1 MINPKTQERELVYV
15 TLIDNIEPI
24 IGSDNCECA
33 IVSGWHVMVRKGQFD
48 VGDPAIY
55 FEIDSKVPSTNLA
68 FAFLEKRNYKVKT
81 QKFTFGGKG
90 NFISQGL
97 LMHASD
103 FGWEIKEQI
112 HIDYRNGSEERIPY
126 IVDDKGI
133 EHYVDDESRFLTSIL
148 GVTYAD
154 EEDNARKAPSVDKY
168 KKMAQRHPNIFKK
181 PWARWFMKR
190 EWGRKLMFVF
200 FGKKK
205 DKKNGWPAWVS
216 KTDEERVQNMPWILN
231 DTGSWVIT
239 EKIDGSSTTFTM
251 KRGKHGKKE
260 FYVCSRNVCFD
271 SVDKPCYYDTNIYWE
286 MAQKYDMYN
295 VLSKFLDEHPSTEWV
310 TIQGETFGNGVQKRD
325 YSMKD
330 HGFRAFNLITSDKGR
345 YGTLVMVSILW
356 DYKVPCVPVINKDF
370 HFDSLDML
378 KDEND
383 NNRVDTLLN
392 LATGNSTLDG
402 LPREGFVLRSADG
415 TKSFKAVS
423 NSFLLKYHS

>member
-1 MINPKTQERELVYV
+1 MLNNKNERELVYV

-33 IVSGWHVMVRKGQFD
+33 IVGGWHVMVRKGQFN

-55 FEIDSKVPSTNLA
+55 FEIDSKVPSTNPA
-68 FAFLEKRNYKVKT
+68 FSFLEKRNYKVKT
-81 QKFTFGGKG
+81 QKYTFGGKG
-90 NFISQGL
+90 NFVSQGL

-103 FGWEIKEQI
+103 FGWKAYQAGETGYNEPACIM
-112 HIDYRNGSEERIPY
+112 
-126 IVDDKGI
+126 DDHNTC
-133 EHYVDDESRFLTSIL
+133 HYVDTESRFLTKIL

-154 EEDNARKAPSVDKY
+154 DEDNQRKAPSVDKY

-181 PWARWFMKR
+181 PWARWLMKR
-190 EWGRKLMFVF
+190 PWGRKLMFML

-205 DKKNGWPAWVS
+205 DKKGGWPSWVA

-231 DTGSWVIT
+231 DTGRWIIT

-251 KRGKHGKKE
+251 KRGKHGKNE

-295 VLSKFLDEHPSTEWV
+295 ILSKLLEITPEAEWITV
-310 TIQGETFGNGVQKRD
+310 QGETFGAGVQKRD
-325 YSMKD
+325 YSMEGHDFK
-330 HGFRAFNLITSDKGR
+330 AFNLIFSHCGR
-345 YGTLVMVSILW
+345 YGTLEMQTLLEGLG
-356 DYKVPCVPVINKDF
+356 VPCVPVVNDDF
-370 HFDSLDML
+370 YFDEI
-378 KDEND
+378 KDENK
-383 NNRVDTLLN
+383 VDSLLEM
-392 LATGNSTLDG
+392 ATGESAVDG
-402 LPREGFVLRSADG
+402 KPREGFVLRSADG

-423 NSFLLKYHS
+423 NSFLLKYHG